1 MLGYEISIR
10 CICGQ
15 ETKYKL
21 NALRYPVITL
31 GRKQKDGVSLPD
43 INVCEDETGSS
54 GLSRFMLYFA
64 YNKSEQDWF
73 VGAGFP
79 LKKYH
84 LEREELLKFDDKT
97 KEDANRS
104 KKQERLFYFPK
115 NRLFTLLD
123 RKFKEEKD
131 FVCDWQLEGCFL
143 PLTKEI
149 KLSDIAGIGIVPVN
163 REKHLVFQG
172 STITGVSH
180 PLMGK
185 LPFGWYL
192 EVKNNRSNYSVI
204 RSHIQKTHILE
215 EIIK

>member
-15 ETKYKL
+15 ETKYTL

-31 GRKQKDGVSLPD
+31 GRKQKAGGNLPD
-43 INVCEDETGSS
+43 INVCEEDIGSS

-84 LEREELLKFDDKT
+84 LNREELIKFDDRT
-97 KEDANRS
+97 KEDTNRA

-115 NRLFTLLD
+115 NRLFSLLD
-123 RKFKEEKD
+123 RKFKEDKE
-131 FVCDWQLEGCFL
+131 FVCNWQLEGCFL
-143 PLTKEI
+143 PLTKEV
-149 KLSDIAGIGIVPVN
+149 KLSEIAGIGIVPVN
-163 REKHLVFQG
+163 SKQPLLFQG
-172 STITGVSH
+172 KQIAGVQH
-180 PLMGK
+180 PLMGE

-192 EVKNNRSNYSVI
+192 EVKNNRGNHSVI
-204 RSHIQKTHILE
+204 RSYIRKTHILE
-215 EIIK
+215 EATK